1 MYHTICG
8 QRLKRPHLYV
18 IHTIQGIDE
27 LTESTDNAGH
37 TQSWTMIDL
46 FFGTMAASLPVLNA
60 LIPKKWRSET
70 PSIELP
76 EKMERRLHKPNRD
89 LDSDNSSSN
98 GGLEL
103 GSHDRSFV
111 TGSRDASTRGTDSF
125 EESNGDGTVRAPAQ
139 AMPRDRMNNAPYR
152 AGDFV

>member
-1 MYHTICG
+1 
-8 QRLKRPHLYV
+8 
-18 IHTIQGIDE
+18 
-27 LTESTDNAGH
+27 
-37 TQSWTMIDL
+37 MIDL

-76 EKMERRLHKPNRD
+76 EKMARRLHKPNRN

-103 GSHDRSFV
+103 GSHDPSFV
-111 TGSRDASTRGTDSF
+111 TGSRDASTRGTDSV
-125 EESNGDGTVRAPAQ
+125 EESNADGTVRAPAQ